1 MSDPLS
7 QPEIEDVLSS
17 IRRLVSH
24 EVARAKSER
33 LILTPA
39 LRVVG
44 DGPADPAA
52 PVVAAPSADAIPA
65 PAPAAPP
72 ATDGEDLRARVQRAM
87 TPSEAPDADA
97 ASPTPDAATATASES
112 ADPALDDAALR
123 GVIAEVLRDELRGA
137 LGERMTRNIRKL
149 VRAEVARALAE
160 RG

>member
-44 DGPADPAA
+44 DDPAEPA
-52 PVVAAPSADAIPA
+52 ADATRAPT
-65 PAPAAPP
+65 PAPAAGP
-72 ATDGEDLRARVQRAM
+72 ATDGDDLRVRVQRAM
-87 TPSEAPDADA
+87 TPSDAPDGDA
-97 ASPTPDAATATASES
+97 ASPAPAPATATASGS
-112 ADPALDDAALR
+112 AGPASDEGALR